1 MAGVGNQFDRSSGAG
16 NLGMILKKREDEER
30 RMKKHYVFTDGERR
44 YFDQLQQNFNVSVT
58 GGVQLII
65 NQQGLPGQWRMS
77 PDGSGLERVDIPQT
91 VMPPPVDVDSTSP
104 TVEEIKKV
112 NGVA

>member
-1 MAGVGNQFDRSSGAG
+1 
-16 NLGMILKKREDEER
+16 MILKKREDEER